1 MAKSVEFEVK
11 ILDKTGGVLKRIAV
25 ETSDVDAAIRN
36 ITRSAEEASD
46 KIRKM
51 ADVGMAF
58 TTLNQALTQ
67 VGDITAS
74 LAAPFNSFEDAM
86 AKVNT
91 MAGKNGEGL
100 ENLTDRV
107 QDLSEVVP
115 LAREAIADGLY
126 QTISAGVPEAQWL
139 EYLNSSARSAVG
151 GCADLGG
158 VVKVTS
164 GIIKAYGADW
174 AEAGAIQDKIQK
186 TAKLGVTSFEE
197 LSQALPRVT
206 GNAATLGVTVDELMA
221 VFATT
226 TNVTGNTAEVSTQLA
241 AVLNSLVKPSSEATK
256 AAQAMG
262 ISFDAA
268 SVKSAGGLENFLL
281 GLDKS
286 IREYSEKTGTL
297 SETIYGQLFGSTEAL
312 RLLGSLTGE
321 QKDTFSANIS
331 AMADSAGTMDEAFAQ
346 MSETGNAQATMFRNA
361 IDGMTGWIGSV
372 ASSAAPTVELVANLG
387 GAITTGG
394 QLIATFRTLSSVM
407 TLANI
412 KAVAA
417 AAAAKGAAIAS
428 SIWEGAQA
436 ALNFVLSANPI
447 GIVVMAIAALV
458 AAIVYAYN
466 NCEEFREICDK
477 VWGVIKDVASAVWDW
492 LVKAFDD
499 CSAAIKKAWEWVKA
513 FFGISDEGPTEA
525 QTEALDANTRATETN
540 TTAKAAAAQQA
551 MALKSANDWQKMS
564 YKQLGEAI
572 EEQKVKVA
580 GLSDA
585 TSKEAQQE
593 VKLLRQMEARYKT
606 LGKSLGLTT
615 AASSSRNEFDGKKLI
630 AGASTYKE
638 LGNNIQYYRNKLETT
653 KPSEIDEINRLSRL
667 IAEAKKAQESIEGLQ
682 AAAARPAEM
691 TSLSDYDKE
700 LEYLGTTRSKAGSAE
715 DLAVIDDK
723 IAEVTR
729 AREAMEASAFRVVPV
744 ENIDTYEELSRQIN
758 HYQQQLQ
765 KATGTTRAEIQE
777 QINRLDKLKKE
788 WDTAMDAVG
797 ITSDASKLNSLEDVE
812 KALSHFNDRR
822 KKASAEEYDEI
833 AATIRAL
840 QRKADTLEAMANLSD
855 IKARSGEL
863 AALGSQEL
871 KLRLRLIGADEVK
884 RTVASLK
891 AMLANPALGDADRKG
906 LEALITQWSN
916 YAKTLGSQ
924 MSVSDGVTK
933 SMGGISDMLGSVA
946 EMTDESSA
954 KMLQWGAKTIEACSK
969 AFVAIMAV
977 TAGKAAESVADIPV
991 VGWILAGAAIAS
1003 VIAAFASIPKFAEG
1017 GIAYGPTLGI
1027 FGEYAG
1033 ASNNPEVVAPLDK
1046 LRSLITPGGD
1056 SGGEYR
1062 TVRVEIPGRKLVAIL
1077 EKEKKFSQHR

>member
-1 MAKSVEFEVK
+1 M
-11 ILDKTGGVLKRIAV
+11 LK
-25 ETSDVDAAIRN
+25 N
-36 ITRSAEEASD
+36 ITIEASNAD
-46 KIRKM
+46 EAIEKVVESATRASDRLKSM
-51 ADVGMAF
+51 AEKGIVLS
-58 TTLNQALTQ
+58 TLSSSAGKLR
-67 VGDITAS
+67 DIMDS

-91 MAGKNGEGL
+91 MAGKNGDGL
-100 ENLTDRV
+100 EELTDRV
-107 QDLSEVVP
+107 QELSEVVP

-139 EYLNSSARSAVG
+139 DYLNSSARSAVG
-151 GCADLGG
+151 GCADLSG

-286 IREYSEKTGTL
+286 IREYSEKTGIL
-297 SETIYGQLFGSTEAL
+297 SETIYGQLFGSAEAL

-321 QKDTFSANIS
+321 QKDTFSTNIS

-346 MSETGNAQATMFRNA
+346 MSETGNAQATIWENRFH
-361 IDGMTGWIGSV
+361 SV
-372 ASSAAPTVELVANLG
+372 SDWAGEIASKAAPIANFGASAIEVVANLG
-387 GAITTGG
+387 SLNNGLKA
-394 QLIATFRTLSSVM
+394 LSVFAKDVGVRIVM
-407 TLANI
+407 SRVAVVALNVAI
-412 KAVAA
+412 KAVSAA
-417 AAAAKGAAIAS
+417 SAVWKGI
-428 SIWEGAQA
+428 QT

-525 QTEALDANTRATETN
+525 QTDALDDNTRATETN

-606 LGKSLGLTT
+606 LGKSLGLST
-615 AASSSRNEFDGKKLI
+615 AASGSKKEFDGKKLI

-638 LGNNIQYYRNKLETT
+638 LGNNIQYYQNKL
-653 KPSEIDEINRLSRL
+653 
-667 IAEAKKAQESIEGLQ
+667 
-682 AAAARPAEM
+682 
-691 TSLSDYDKE
+691 
-700 LEYLGTTRSKAGSAE
+700 
-715 DLAVIDDK
+715 
-723 IAEVTR
+723 
-729 AREAMEASAFRVVPV
+729 
-744 ENIDTYEELSRQIN
+744 
-758 HYQQQLQ
+758 
-765 KATGTTRAEIQE
+765 
-777 QINRLDKLKKE
+777 
-788 WDTAMDAVG
+788 
-797 ITSDASKLNSLEDVE
+797 
-812 KALSHFNDRR
+812 
-822 KKASAEEYDEI
+822 
-833 AATIRAL
+833 
-840 QRKADTLEAMANLSD
+840 
-855 IKARSGEL
+855 
-863 AALGSQEL
+863 
-871 KLRLRLIGADEVK
+871 
-884 RTVASLK
+884 
-891 AMLANPALGDADRKG
+891 
-906 LEALITQWSN
+906 
-916 YAKTLGSQ
+916 
-924 MSVSDGVTK
+924 
-933 SMGGISDMLGSVA
+933 
-946 EMTDESSA
+946 
-954 KMLQWGAKTIEACSK
+954 
-969 AFVAIMAV
+969 
-977 TAGKAAESVADIPV
+977 
-991 VGWILAGAAIAS
+991 
-1003 VIAAFASIPKFAEG
+1003 
-1017 GIAYGPTLGI
+1017 
-1027 FGEYAG
+1027 
-1033 ASNNPEVVAPLDK
+1033 
-1046 LRSLITPGGD
+1046 
-1056 SGGEYR
+1056 
-1062 TVRVEIPGRKLVAIL
+1062 
-1077 EKEKKFSQHR
+1077 